1 MIWIAIA
8 GGLIFFAGVI
18 ASVALHE
25 VGHMVPAK
33 LFNVRVTQFMIGV
46 GKTIWS
52 RRRGETEYGIKM
64 LPFAGY
70 VRMVGMYPPAKDG
83 RLRRSSTGPF
93 QQLVEEAREASN
105 EDVPPGEEHRLFYR
119 KKPWQKIIVMLGGP
133 TMNIV
138 LSIILFSVVLM
149 GFGQY
154 VLKPV
159 VSSVSDCVIAAS
171 EQRTECRADDPVAPA
186 KEAGFKPG
194 DEIVAFNGQP
204 VDGWED
210 LQARIRD
217 AGAGASTMDVIRD
230 GERITLEP
238 ELLAAERPDLDD
250 PSKTEEVG
258 FLGVAP
264 LQERER
270 QGPVAV
276 ASYMG
281 ELTSLTGQAMLRI
294 PERMVGVVQ
303 AAFGAERAQDSPMS
317 IVGASRVA
325 GEIATLDAPVG
336 DRIATFIQ
344 WLAAVNLFIAL
355 FNLIPLLPLDGG
367 HVLGALWEWLR
378 RGIARLFGRPDPG
391 YVDVA
396 RAMPIAYA
404 AASVI
409 IVMGVILL
417 YADIVNP
424 VRLMN

>member
-1 MIWIAIA
+1 MIWIAVA

-25 VGHMVPAK
+25 LGHMLPAK
-33 LFNVRVTQFMIGV
+33 LFNVRVTQFMVGV
-46 GKTIWS
+46 GKTLWS
-52 RRRGETEYGIKM
+52 RRRGETEYGVKM

-70 VRMVGMYPPAKDG
+70 VRMVGMFPPAKDG
-83 RLRRSSTGPF
+83 RVRRSSTGPF
-93 QQLVEEAREASN
+93 QQLVEEARQASH
-105 EDVPPGEEHRLFYR
+105 EDVPPEEEHRLFYR
-119 KKPWQKIIVMLGGP
+119 QKPWKKIIVMLGGP
-133 TMNIV
+133 AMNIF
-138 LSIILFSVVLM
+138 LSVILFAVVLM

-159 VSSVSDCVIAAS
+159 VADVSDCVIAAS
-171 EQRTECRADDPVAPA
+171 ENRTECASGDPVAPA
-186 KEAGFKPG
+186 NAAGFEVG
-194 DEIVAFNGQP
+194 DEIVAFNGRP
-204 VDGWED
+204 IDGWQD
-210 LQARIRD
+210 LQGKIRD
-217 AGAGASTMDVIRD
+217 AGAGKVSIDVIRD
-230 GERITLEP
+230 GQRITLEP
-238 ELLAAERPDLDD
+238 NLMAAERPSLED
-250 PSKTEEVG
+250 PDETVEVG
-258 FLGVAP
+258 FLGIGP

-270 QGPVAV
+270 QGPAGVAT
-276 ASYMG
+276 YMG

-303 AAFGAERAQDSPMS
+303 AAFGAERQQDSPMS

-325 GEIATLDAPVG
+325 GEIATLDAPVS

-378 RGIARLFGRPDPG
+378 RGLAKLFGRPDPG

-396 RAMPIAYA
+396 RAMPIAYG

-417 YADIVNP
+417 YVDIVNP